1 MKKQTTRI
9 LMGAAVTGMIAAG
22 ASLAG
27 STPAQAG
34 KKVEKVH
41 CFGVNA
47 CKGKGGCQ
55 TNANTCKHNNGCKGK
70 GWMEMTQAKCTK
82 KGGSTDDPNPKAAE
96 PAKS

>member
-1 MKKQTTRI
+1 MKKSNV
-9 LMGAAVTGMIAAG
+9 LMMAAVAG
-22 ASLAG
+22 LVAG
-27 STPAQAG
+27 SAPAMAG

-47 CKGKGGCQ
+47 CKGKGGCKSSS
-55 TNANTCKHNNGCKGK
+55 NDCKHKNGCKGK

-82 KGGSTDDPNPKAAE
+82 KNGTTDDPGAAAA